1 MKKKIMSMVTA
12 LAVTA
17 TMGIMTAAPAMAK
30 APAKEEVKYNG
41 EGKVEVEFVGDV
53 QWKNAKVTV
62 KDTSG
67 KKYGVKITKKDDDEI
82 KFTVKKYKYG
92 KKYKFWIK
100 GVREFD
106 SGSYGTVKGSFKIPK
121 KSTTISK
128 AKAKSIAINN
138 AVKTYKIKRNTVR
151 DYDIEKDTFHGKA
164 VWEVSFDA
172 KKKSGA
178 WCEYE
183 YKINRSSGKI
193 LYKEQDYDD

>member
-1 MKKKIMSMVTA
+1 MKKKITSMITA
-12 LAVTA
+12 LAVVA
-17 TMGIMTAAPAMAK
+17 TMGIATTAPAMAK
-30 APAKEEVKYNG
+30 APAKEEVKYEG

-53 QWKNAKVTV
+53 QWKNHKVTV

-67 KKYGVKITKKDDDEI
+67 KKYGVKIVKKDDDEI
-82 KFTVKKYKYG
+82 EFIVKKYKNG

-100 GVREFD
+100 GVRQYGN
-106 SGSYGTVKGSFKIPK
+106 GSYGTVKGSFKIPK
-121 KSTTISK
+121 KSKTITK
-128 AKAKSIAINN
+128 AKAKSIAIGN
-138 AVKTYKIKRNTVR
+138 AVKVYKIKKNTVR
-151 DYDIEKDTFHGKA
+151 DYEIEKDTYHGKA

>member
-1 MKKKIMSMVTA
+1 MKKKITSMITA
-12 LAVTA
+12 IAVMA

-30 APAKEEVKYNG
+30 APAKEEVKYEG

-53 QWKNAKVTV
+53 QWNNHKVTV

-67 KKYGVKITKKDDDEI
+67 KKYGVEIVKRDDDEI
-82 KFTVKKYKYG
+82 EFIVKKYKNG
-92 KKYKFWIK
+92 KKYNFWIK
-100 GVREFD
+100 GVREFEN
-106 SGSYGTVKGSFKIPK
+106 GEYGTVKGSFKIPK
-121 KSTTISK
+121 KSKTISR

-138 AVKTYKIKRNTVR
+138 AVKVYNIKRNTVR
-151 DYDIEKDTFHGKA
+151 DYDIEKDTYHGKA

-172 KKKSGA
+172 KKRSGA